1 MSKISLFKEYGWD
14 GKGVLLVRHYST
26 TARNARKARA
36 PPRMSRDW
44 LPTDAGRRLW
54 IGAVG
59 GSSRWNGEGRGGGRN
74 DRSTYVALRGGRCP
88 RDPMDTGNR
97 WEYTRRE
104 YIQGESFRCARRNEL
119 KKSFLQFFLFL
130 QRVELGCF
138 CRGRWEFNFDR
149 VRRGGRNVFYVQRKN
164 VFFLFSWEE
173 KVKRERVNLIDEI
186 LLIMW
191 KRRMYRVKLFR
202 NFVKIYLF

>member
-1 MSKISLFKEYGWD
+1 MGREGGGEGTIGRLTWRYGVGDARGTPWTLGTDGNTPGGNIYRVSRFDARGETNWRSLFCNFFFFY
-14 GKGVLLVRHYST
+14 
-26 TARNARKARA
+26 
-36 PPRMSRDW
+36 
-44 LPTDAGRRLW
+44 RR
-54 IGAVG
+54 V
-59 GSSRWNGEGRGGGRN
+59 
-74 DRSTYVALRGGRCP
+74 V
-88 RDPMDTGNR
+88 
-97 WEYTRRE
+97 
-104 YIQGESFRCARRNEL
+104 
-119 KKSFLQFFLFL
+119 
-130 QRVELGCF
+130 VELGCF